1 MKNPDRRKFLSFAGK
16 YAILG
21 LGAVPVLSGLISG
34 CKSLE
39 VISDVAATA
48 AEVAGYSDEA
58 NLIRKSGKSIARTFQ
73 DFTPEQEY
81 YLGRTVGAVILNKYR
96 PYKNEKADKFIN
108 VLGQTMAKASDLPET
123 FGGYHF
129 LILDSNE
136 INALAAPGGLIFI
149 TRGMLRCCN
158 HEDAVAAVLAHEI
171 GHVSLKHGL
180 QAIKNSRIVSAFK
193 ITGIEAT
200 KTFGGEEL
208 ASLTKTFESA
218 ISDVTSTL
226 IDSGY
231 SRSFER
237 EADQAAVTIM
247 KRVGYNPS
255 GLTDMLSVMDKKL
268 KPGGMG
274 FAKTHPSPVSRIAD
288 IKKIAGGYKKVRIPT
303 ARQSRFMSFLR
314 NV

>member
-1 MKNPDRRKFLSFAGK
+1 MKDSGRREFLSFAGK
-16 YAILG
+16 YAVLG
-21 LGAVPVLSGLISG
+21 LAAVPVLSGLISG
-34 CKSLE
+34 CKGLE

-48 AEVAGYSDEA
+48 AEVTGYSDEA
-58 NLIRKSGKSIARTFQ
+58 NLIRKGGKAVARTFL

-81 YLGRTVGAVILNKYR
+81 YLGRTVGAVILNKYS
-96 PYKNEKADKFIN
+96 PYKNEKANRFIN
-108 VLGQTMAKASDLPET
+108 MLGQTLARASDLPET
-123 FGGYHF
+123 YGGYHF

-158 HEDAVAAVLAHEI
+158 HEDAAAAILAHEI

-193 ITGIEAT
+193 IIGIEAA
-200 KTFGGEEL
+200 KTSAGEL
-208 ASLTKTFESA
+208 ASLTKTFEGA

-226 IDSGY
+226 IDNGY

-237 EADQAAVTIM
+237 EADKAAVSIM

-255 GLTDMLSVMDKKL
+255 GLADMLSVMDKKL
-268 KPGGMG
+268 KPGGPD
-274 FAKTHPSPVSRIAD
+274 FAKTHPSPISRIAD
-288 IKKIAGGYKKVRIPT
+288 IKKITGRYTKIEIPA